1 MELLIPIGVVIV
13 LIIIGV
19 IWYLTRPRPRCP
31 ECGSRNVTIMAKE
44 PLKSRYFE
52 YPSGGPGGG
61 GGAMQLVY
69 KVKFGCRNC
78 HHVWTKE
85 ITETN

>member
-1 MELLIPIGVVIV
+1 
-13 LIIIGV
+13 
-19 IWYLTRPRPRCP
+19 
-31 ECGSRNVTIMAKE
+31 MAKE

>member
-1 MELLIPIGVVIV
+1 MIITGAIVI

-19 IWYLTRPRPRCP
+19 IWYLTRPRPHCP
-31 ECGSRNVTIMAKE
+31 VCDSLNVVMLAKE

-61 GGAMQLVY
+61 GVAMQLVY
-69 KVKFGCRNC
+69 KVKFRCQQC
-78 HHVWTKE
+78 QHTWTKE
-85 ITETN
+85 ITETS